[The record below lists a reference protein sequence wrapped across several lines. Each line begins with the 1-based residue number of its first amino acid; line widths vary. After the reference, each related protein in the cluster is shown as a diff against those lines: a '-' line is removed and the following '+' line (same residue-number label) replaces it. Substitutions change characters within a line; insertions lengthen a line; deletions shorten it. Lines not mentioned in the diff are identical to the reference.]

1 MEWIRSGEW
10 ITPFIHAW
18 AIATL
23 ILAVIVYITR
33 RRALA
38 ELARRIG
45 HVAGLIE
52 NKPPQ
57 PVRPEQMGG
66 LILYLGDMIHKVD
79 PDAITPVVHY
89 IRREEKERT
98 LQLHQTLVHVTE
110 TMIELFPMLGIFG
123 TVWGFAGV
131 RDFSS
136 QALLTQFAVA
146 VNTTLFGLVYFILF
160 RLLYALLI
168 QAKVAALEQYSEQ
181 FQEFLSALE
190 RRSSEGSV
198 LPDEEGTSDW
208 DPRRKP

>member
-1 MEWIRSGEW
+1 
-10 ITPFIHAW
+10 
-18 AIATL
+18 
-23 ILAVIVYITR
+23 
-33 RRALA
+33 
-38 ELARRIG
+38 
-45 HVAGLIE
+45 
-52 NKPPQ
+52 
-57 PVRPEQMGG
+57 
-66 LILYLGDMIHKVD
+66 VD